1 MTDKWLQSL
10 AKMSLISIYLS
21 DTVNITLSILEYVE
35 FSPSDDNINIFYST
49 YVKCRPSIFFKVLHP
64 RRNLIAHATET
75 LFVFGTFRFK
85 LRPGDRIF

>member
-1 MTDKWLQSL
+1 MVIKFSKDVVNFHRLH
-10 AKMSLISIYLS
+10 LS

-64 RRNLIAHATET
+64 KRNLIAHATET
-75 LFVFGTFRFK
+75 LFPFRAFGFK
-85 LRPGDRIF
+85 LRSGDRLF